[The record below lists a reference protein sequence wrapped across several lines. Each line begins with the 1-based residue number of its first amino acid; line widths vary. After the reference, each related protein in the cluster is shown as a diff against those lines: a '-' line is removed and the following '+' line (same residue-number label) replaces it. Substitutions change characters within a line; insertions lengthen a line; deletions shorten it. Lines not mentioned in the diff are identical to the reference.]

1 MVMAGLEQIKEGA
14 TKYPEKNTNYRKN
27 IQTLAKYDII
37 FLILSNK
44 LRRRKDMSKAIKN
57 QVYLTIFCA
66 IVGAVAGS
74 VIWAF
79 LKVMSLG
86 ISFLWEW
93 LPDKVDIP
101 FYTLIVCTAGAAF
114 IGVFRWKFG
123 DYPEDLETVMGKV
136 KMEKKYDYS
145 NMLVLL
151 LSAMFP
157 LLLGSSVGPEAGLTG
172 VIVGLCYWVGD
183 NLSFARQNAR
193 EYSEAGAAVTLSV
206 LFRSPL
212 FGIFSVEEENCDRE
226 IMKLPG
232 TAKILIY
239 SLAIAA
245 GTGCYMILS
254 AVFGAG
260 LSGIP
265 SFPEMEPDN
274 GDYIL
279 LAVYILLGCILAKF
293 YDICHSLTSQVASKL
308 PDILRETVGGLC
320 LGTLGMC
327 IPILMFSGEESM
339 GQLISGYD
347 KYMPLFLVAAA
358 FLKVLLTNICIHSGL
373 KGGHFFPVIF
383 AGVCLGTAMAMLVF
397 QNAEGHVVFAA
408 ATVTA
413 ALLGGIMK
421 KPLAVTVLMFLCF
434 PVKLFLW
441 IFLAAAV
448 GSAVFNRVKESDAE

>member
-1 MVMAGLEQIKEGA
+1 
-14 TKYPEKNTNYRKN
+14 
-27 IQTLAKYDII
+27 
-37 FLILSNK
+37 
-44 LRRRKDMSKAIKN
+44 MSKAKN
-57 QVYLTIFCA
+57 QAYLTLFCV
-66 IVGAVAGS
+66 IVGAVAGG

-93 LPDKVDIP
+93 LPAKTNIP
-101 FYTLIVCTAGAAF
+101 FYTIIVCTAGAAF
-114 IGVFRWKFG
+114 IGLFRHKFG
-123 DYPEDLETVMGKV
+123 DYPEELETVMGKV
-136 KMEKKYDYS
+136 KTEKKYDYS
-145 NMLVLL
+145 NMLILL

-157 LLLGSSVGPEAGLTG
+157 LVLGGSIGPEAGLTG
-172 VIVGLCYWVGD
+172 AIVGLCYWVGD

-212 FGIFSVEEENCDRE
+212 FGIFSVEEDNRNKE
-226 IMKLPG
+226 IIKLPG

-254 AVFGAG
+254 AIFGAG
-260 LSGIP
+260 LSGLP
-265 SFPEMEPDN
+265 SFPEMEPDK
-274 GDYIL
+274 GDYLL

-293 YDICHSLTSQVASKL
+293 YYISHSLTSNLLSKL
-308 PDILRETVGGLC
+308 PGILRETVGGLC
-320 LGTLGMC
+320 LGIFGMY
-327 IPILMFSGEESM
+327 IPLLMFSGEESM
-339 GQLISGYD
+339 GELISGYD
-347 KYMPLFLVAAA
+347 AFVPLFLIALA
-358 FLKVLLTNICIHSGL
+358 FLKVLLTNICIQSGL
-373 KGGHFFPVIF
+373 KGGHFFPIIF
-383 AGVCLGTAMAMLVF
+383 AGVCLGIAMAMLIF

-413 ALLGGIMK
+413 ALLGSIMK

-441 IFLAAAV
+441 IFLAAAI
-448 GSAVFNRVKESDAE
+448 GSAIFNHGKESDAE